1 MELIHIDNLDKSYS
15 RTKVLSSLSLS
26 YEYGKI
32 YGLIGENG
40 AGKTT
45 LFNCIMGVTDYE
57 GKIIKSPNMKTGYMP
72 AESFFYSLITGKEYI
87 DFCIKAKGKTVDY
100 KTIYSL
106 NEIFQ
111 LPLNRYASDYSTGM
125 KKKLAL
131 MALLLQDN
139 DLYILDE
146 PFNGVDLYG
155 CIQLKRI
162 IRELKD
168 KGKTVIVSSHLI
180 NTLHELCDEIDYLDN
195 HTIRK
200 RYLNVSVDEIEA
212 DILNNK
218 DISSCQCD

>member
-1 MELIHIDNLDKSYS
+1 MVLIDINELSKAYGKTRVLYNLS
-15 RTKVLSSLSLS
+15 VS
-26 YEYGKI
+26 YESGKI
-32 YGLIGENG
+32 YGLVGENG

-57 GKIIKSPNMKTGYMP
+57 GEIRKSSPMTVGYMS
-72 AESFFYSLITGKEYI
+72 AENFFYSLITGKEYLE
-87 DFCIKAKGKTVDY
+87 FCIKAKGKKMDTKAID
-100 KTIYSL
+100 SL
-106 NEIFQ
+106 NEVFQ
-111 LPLNRYASDYSTGM
+111 LPLDRFASDYSTGM

-131 MALLLQDN
+131 MSLLLQDN

-168 KGKTVIVSSHLI
+168 KGKTVIISSHLI
-180 NTLHELCDEIDYLDN
+180 NTLYELCDEIDFLDG

-200 RYLNVSVDEIEA
+200 RYIHASIDKIEQ
-212 DILNNK
+212 DILNRGN
-218 DISSCQCD
+218 SNM

>member
-1 MELIHIDNLDKSYS
+1 MELIDIKDLSKAYGK
-15 RTKVLSSLSLS
+15 TKVLDNLSVS
-26 YEYGKI
+26 YESEKI
-32 YGLIGENG
+32 YGLVGGNG

-45 LFNCIMGVTDYE
+45 LFNCIMGVTDYDGE
-57 GKIIKSPNMKTGYMP
+57 IRKSSQMSVGYMP
-72 AESFFYSLITGKEYI
+72 AESFFYSLITGKEYLE
-87 DFCIKAKGKTVDY
+87 FCIKAKGKRIDS
-100 KTIYSL
+100 KTIDSL
-106 NEIFQ
+106 NKVFQ
-111 LPLNRYASDYSTGM
+111 LPLERFASDYSTGM

-168 KGKTVIVSSHLI
+168 KGQTVIISSHLI
-180 NTLHELCDEIDYLDN
+180 STLHELCDEIDFQDN

-200 RYLNVSVDEIEA
+200 RYIQASIDEIEQ
-212 DILNNK
+212 DILNKKN
-218 DISSCQCD
+218 SNM